1 MVVFSRPG
9 RTSIAMRL
17 TDRRWLTARIREIR
31 IASWTDDLY
40 RLKIQPSHIDRIMQ
54 DGLDRDDSRSDSV
67 TDADYHSLS
76 QTADRVGADGS
87 FYERT
92 HVFPDLAMRR
102 LAGALAG
109 YYVLFV
115 ERPESRRTLRDVR
128 TELTRRKGRV
138 FAATSLSGGER

>member
-1 MVVFSRPG
+1 MESDYHAARRALVESRTSVFS
-9 RTSIAMRL
+9 
-17 TDRRWLTARIREIR
+17 
-31 IASWTDDLY
+31 
-40 RLKIQPSHIDRIMQ
+40 
-54 DGLDRDDSRSDSV
+54 LDV
-67 TDADYHSLS
+67 TDADYHSLEAGLQIVS
-76 QTADRVGADGS
+76 EQTGG

-115 ERPESRRTLRDVR
+115 EKPESPRTQHDVR